1 VTEPRIRFDDGA
13 AYERMMGTW
22 SRIAG
27 AEFLD
32 WLAASPDHRWLDVGC
47 GNGAFTE
54 LVTERCAPASV
65 DGIDPS
71 DGQLAYART
80 RPAARTARF
89 HRGDAMSLPFPDGA
103 FDVVA
108 SALVI
113 HFIPDPAKGMA
124 EMVRVAAPGG
134 TVTAYTWDMPGD
146 GFPLDA
152 MQQELRALGATLPR
166 PPSDAA
172 SAHDALHDLWRRA
185 GLDAVDQREI
195 VVDRTFDDFDD
206 YWTTSRKASIV
217 ASALAAMSPADVA
230 RLEARMRVRLR
241 ADARGRITCSARANA
256 IRGRVP
262 MR

>member
-1 VTEPRIRFDDGA
+1 MSEPRIRFDDGA

-27 AEFLD
+27 ADFLA
-32 WLAASPDHRWLDVGC
+32 WLAPPPNRRWLDVGC

-54 LVTERCAPASV
+54 LVTERCAPSGI

-71 DGQLAYART
+71 EGQLAYART
-80 RPAARTARF
+80 RPAAKVARF
-89 HRGDAMSLPFPDGA
+89 HRGDAMALPFDDGG
-103 FDVVA
+103 FDIVV

-124 EMVRVAAPGG
+124 EMVRVAVPGG
-134 TVTAYTWDMPGD
+134 TVAAYTWDMPGG
-146 GFPLDA
+146 GFPLDG
-152 MQQELRALGATLPR
+152 MQQEMRALGAALPR

-172 SAHDALHDLWRRA
+172 SRGDALRDLWRRA
-185 GLDAVDQREI
+185 GLDSVEQREI
-195 VVDRTFDDFDD
+195 VVHRTFDGFDD
-206 YWTTSRKASIV
+206 FWATSRKASIV
-217 ASALAAMSPADVA
+217 ASALAAMPPGDVA
-230 RLEARMRVRLR
+230 ALEARMRERMP

-262 MR
+262 DR

>member
-1 VTEPRIRFDDGA
+1 VNEPRIRFDDGA

-27 AEFLD
+27 AAFLD
-32 WLAASPDHRWLDVGC
+32 WLAPPPDRRWLDVGC

-54 LVTERCAPASV
+54 LVTERCAPSSV

-80 RPAARTARF
+80 RPAARIARF
-89 HRGDAMSLPFPDGA
+89 DRGDAMALPFDDGA

-113 HFIPDPAKGMA
+113 HFIPDPARGVA
-124 EMVRVAAPGG
+124 EMARVAAPGG
-134 TVTAYTWDMPGD
+134 TVAAYTWDMPGG
-146 GFPLDA
+146 GFPLDG
-152 MQQELRALGATLPR
+152 MQQEMRALGATLPR

-172 SAHDALHDLWRRA
+172 SRSDALRDLWQHT
-185 GLDAVDQREI
+185 GFESIDQREI
-195 VVDRTFDDFDD
+195 VVHRTFDDFDD
-206 YWTTSRKASIV
+206 LWTTSRKASIV
-217 ASALAAMSPADVA
+217 ASALAAMSPADIA
-230 RLEARMRVRLR
+230 ALEARMRERMP

-262 MR
+262 NR